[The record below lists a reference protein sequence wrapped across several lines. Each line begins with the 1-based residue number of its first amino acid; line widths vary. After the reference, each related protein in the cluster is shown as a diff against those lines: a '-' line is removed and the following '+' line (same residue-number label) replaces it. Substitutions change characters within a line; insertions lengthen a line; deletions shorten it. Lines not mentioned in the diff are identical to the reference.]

1 MDTREA
7 PVSVEQVASEGI
19 VRRTLVFARRPP
31 FDAQTEHTRHFRCDP
46 IEPKNQR
53 ALRHEASRALQQENR
68 LLWGGTEET

>member
-19 VRRTLVFARRPP
+19 RA
-31 FDAQTEHTRHFRCDP
+31 E
-46 IEPKNQR
+46 KQR

-68 LLWGGTEET
+68 LLGGTEET